1 MEWAYMVK
9 FLPAFGR
16 AILLTAELSALGI
29 LAALAIGALAAVAV
43 YHKTPVL
50 APLARLYVEL
60 SRNTPLMIQ
69 LFFLYFG
76 LPRVGI
82 RLEATTCAVAGL
94 AFLGGSYM
102 AEAFRGGLEAIG
114 KSQIESGLCIGLS
127 RLQLVRHVIWPQAM
141 AVAMPA
147 LGANAVFLIRE
158 TSVFSVVALADI
170 MYVANDLMIE
180 GRSNETNLMMIVS
193 YLILILPVS
202 QALLLVER
210 RLRSVGFGG

>member
-1 MEWAYMVK
+1 MDIPYVIK

-16 AILLTAELSALGI
+16 AIILTAELAALGI
-29 LAALAIGALAAVAV
+29 ALSLLVGAAAAVV
-43 YHKTPVL
+43 SYQRTPVL
-50 APLARLYVEL
+50 RTLAGAYVEL

-69 LFFLYFG
+69 LFFLYFA
-76 LPRVGI
+76 LPRLGV

-94 AFLGGSYM
+94 AFLGGGYM
-102 AEAFRGGLEAIG
+102 AEAMRGGLEAVG
-114 KSQIESGLCIGLS
+114 KSQIESGLCIGLT
-127 RLQLVRHVIWPQAM
+127 RLQLIRHVVWPQAM

-180 GRSNETNLMMIVS
+180 GRSYETNLMMIVS
-193 YLILILPVS
+193 YLILVLPVS
-202 QALLLVER
+202 QVLLYIER
-210 RLRSVGFGG
+210 RLRRVGFGG

>member
-1 MEWAYMVK
+1 MDVPYMVK
-9 FLPAFGR
+9 FVPAFGR
-16 AILLTAELSALGI
+16 AIVLTAELSALGI
-29 LAALAIGALAAVAV
+29 LAALIIGALAAVAV

-50 APLARLYVEL
+50 SALAKVYVEL

-94 AFLGGSYM
+94 AFLGGGYM
-102 AEAFRGGLEAIG
+102 AEAIRGGLEAIG
-114 KSQIESGLCIGLS
+114 KTQIESGLCIGLS

-147 LGANAVFLIRE
+147 LGANAIFLIRE

-170 MYVANDLMIE
+170 MYVANDLMME
-180 GRSNETNLMMIVS
+180 GRSNETNVMMIAS
-193 YLILILPVS
+193 YLILILPAS

-210 RLRSVGFGG
+210 RLRRVGFGG